1 MTNADILINAMV
13 EWVGKIAA
21 SILPQVK
28 IPPTSTIGKMMQGF
42 FGINPAQYN
51 LWAEL
56 GFLLN
61 PTIQSFVEP
70 MMRKYLAVIPDENIK
85 DVAMNYADALLTQ
98 AQNKGSVNV
107 FGIELGANTFEGLK
121 GILEEKFNNTTMT
134 L

>member
-1 MTNADILINAMV
+1 MTNADILVGAMV

-28 IPPTSTIGKMMQGF
+28 VPPTSTIGKMMSGF

-51 LWAEL
+51 IWAEL

-85 DVAMNYADALLTQ
+85 DVAMNYADALLKQ
-98 AQNKGSVNV
+98 AQVKGSVNV

-121 GILEEKFNNTTMT
+121 GILEEKFNNGNI
-134 L
+134 

>member
-1 MTNADILINAMV
+1 MTNADILISAMV

-28 IPPTSTIGKMMQGF
+28 VPPTSTIGKMMSGF

-51 LWAEL
+51 IWAEL

-61 PTIQSFVEP
+61 PTIQSFIEP
-70 MMRKYLAVIPDENIK
+70 MMRKYLAVLPDENIK

-107 FGIELGANTFEGLK
+107 FGVELGAKTFEGLK
-121 GILEEKFNNTTMT
+121 GILEDKFNNGNV
-134 L
+134 